1 MTIMPRISLMTTLI
15 QTLHTTACSIM
26 PTMQRGTMVGVGLI
40 MLASPTAFAAQQCNT
55 NIYASAPDVRFIEV
69 VGSQGAE
76 VLDRL
81 SNLVWQRC
89 SIGQTWNNTSKH
101 CTGTATAMTWTQAL
115 TQAKAQG
122 GDYRLPNI
130 VELQSLREQQCAY
143 PSLNI
148 TWFPDTPDMAQYA
161 GYWSSSPYR
170 LDMPSAWLMDIAQ
183 GGTSVASKAQSS
195 HYVRVVRGKQY
206 VAP

>member
-1 MTIMPRISLMTTLI
+1 MTTFIHKITHCMMPMIQQRTVMILGLTMLI
-15 QTLHTTACSIM
+15 
-26 PTMQRGTMVGVGLI
+26 
-40 MLASPTAFAAQQCNT
+40 SPSVFAAQQCNT
-55 NIYASAPDVRFIEV
+55 NLYASAPNERFIEV

-81 SNLVWQRC
+81 TNLVWQRC
-89 SIGQTWNNTSKH
+89 SLGQTWNNTSKH

-143 PSLNI
+143 PSLNV
-148 TWFPDTPDMAQYA
+148 TFFPDTPDSTQSV

-170 LDMPSAWLMDIAQ
+170 LDMQSAWLIDFAQ

-195 HYVRVVRGKQY
+195 QYVRAVRGKQY